1 MQDDLVSESQL
12 LTEQA
17 DSHSQTMRGVL
28 TEKEAALSTL
38 RQELDRVIQ
47 ERDRLLTA
55 VETRAP
61 GMNSE
66 ASKRDVSLNSS
77 HEQEKIRQEL
87 DGVVKERDR
96 LFMAMETRAPGM
108 NSETSKRDV
117 PVNSSLEQEKMRQE
131 LERVVKERDRLLMAL
146 EARAPVNSEA
156 HQRHVPGNSSSL
168 EQEEMK
174 QELERVMKERD
185 RLMEVIER
193 SPVRGHVIERTSEI
207 DGDNALIKEEKLIP
221 RQNASQNQRV
231 ITPVLPVNDADISK
245 LQSELEE
252 KQAYLEMK
260 ERQVK
265 INPIIET

>member
-55 VETRAP
+55 VETRVP
-61 GMNSE
+61 GINSE
-66 ASKRDVSLNSS
+66 ASKRDVSFNSS
-77 HEQEKIRQEL
+77 HEQEKMRQEL
-87 DGVVKERDR
+87 DERDR

-108 NSETSKRDV
+108 NSEASKRDV

-146 EARAPVNSEA
+146 EVRAPVNSEA

>member
-17 DSHSQTMRGVL
+17 DSHSQAMRGVL

-47 ERDRLLTA
+47 ERDRLLMA
-55 VETRAP
+55 VETRVP

-66 ASKRDVSLNSS
+66 VSKRDVS
-77 HEQEKIRQEL
+77 
-87 DGVVKERDR
+87 
-96 LFMAMETRAPGM
+96 
-108 NSETSKRDV
+108 
-117 PVNSSLEQEKMRQE
+117 VNSSLEQEKMRQE
-131 LERVVKERDRLLMAL
+131 LDSVVKERDRLLMAL
-146 EARAPVNSEA
+146 EVRAPVNFEG
-156 HQRHVPGNSSSL
+156 HQRNVPRNSSSL
-168 EQEEMK
+168 EQEEMR

-185 RLMEVIER
+185 RLMEVMER
-193 SPVRGHVIERTSEI
+193 SPVQGPVMERTSEI
-207 DGDNALIKEEKLIP
+207 DGDNALMKEEKFIQ

-231 ITPVLPVNDADISK
+231 ITPVLPVNDAAISK

-252 KQAYLEMK
+252 KQAHLEMK

-265 INPIIET
+265 INPILET

>member
-17 DSHSQTMRGVL
+17 DSHSQAMRGVL

-47 ERDRLLTA
+47 ERDRLLMA
-55 VETRAP
+55 VETRVP

-66 ASKRDVSLNSS
+66 VSKRDVSLNSS
-77 HEQEKIRQEL
+77 HEQEKMRQEL
-87 DGVVKERDR
+87 DSVVKE
-96 LFMAMETRAPGM
+96 
-108 NSETSKRDV
+108 K
-117 PVNSSLEQEKMRQE
+117 
-131 LERVVKERDRLLMAL
+131 DRLLMAL
-146 EARAPVNSEA
+146 EVRAPVNFEG
-156 HQRHVPGNSSSL
+156 HQRNVPRNSSSL
-168 EQEEMK
+168 EQEEMR

-185 RLMEVIER
+185 RLMEVMER
-193 SPVRGHVIERTSEI
+193 SPVQGPVMERTSEI
-207 DGDNALIKEEKLIP
+207 DGDNALMKEEKFIQ

-231 ITPVLPVNDADISK
+231 ITPVLPVNDAAISK

-252 KQAYLEMK
+252 KQAHLEMK

-265 INPIIET
+265 INPILET